1 MLTLARM
8 RTAISRHISLQSW
21 LVDAAEIIANPDHLL
36 ASQSVESQ
44 Q

>member
-21 LVDAAEIIANPDHLL
+21 LVAAAEIIAKPDYLL
-36 ASQSVESQ
+36 TSQSVASQ
-44 Q
+44 R